1 MPGQRLIMRCSAGV
15 AEAAY
20 CMEQVMEYGA
30 DVMMLFFLL
39 NVYDGQRYSEEQAG
53 RINGALQVMKTRPA
67 LFKAAQTSCSGNNNI
82 SFFN

>member
-1 MPGQRLIMRCSAGV
+1 MSGSVSLMSEQVKDQRLVMRCSTGV

-39 NVYDGQRYSEEQAG
+39 NVYDGQRYSEEQGG
-53 RINGALQVMKTRPA
+53 R
-67 LFKAAQTSCSGNNNI
+67 FKQASTIQGNYTGHTSWL
-82 SFFN
+82 